1 MLTLN
6 SQSWFARKF
15 LQIKFEHERPT
26 NICSFIRRLLVA
38 TVVWALVG
46 FMASLLVASYITTI
60 YGLVVVLFTN
70 TTFHDF
76 FARDSY
82 GGWPNLA
89 LAMCSTSML
98 ILTVVGSLSAFF
110 WIKRNISIN
119 LIMTPRKSIM
129 HCIKHLMGLCTLHLS
144 NRFVTPCEPSGHVF
158 MTRHVHSSS
167 GNKNLQNE
175 LT

>member
-76 FARDSY
+76 FARGSY

-110 WIKRNISIN
+110 WIKEKYKHKSYHDAQKEYYATHQTFNGFVY
-119 LIMTPRKSIM
+119 TPPKQPIRDTVRAIWARIHDKT
-129 HCIKHLMGLCTLHLS
+129 CT
-144 NRFVTPCEPSGHVF
+144 FIEW
-158 MTRHVHSSS
+158 
-167 GNKNLQNE
+167 K
-175 LT
+175 